1 MTPAQPPAAPLHPTV
16 LDALRNTPAAPFLDQ
31 PTQQV
36 LAGIGL
42 PALPQFPA
50 LPPLPGLPVLPPL
63 DPAALFKPV
72 TDLIS
77 GYGNGNLGAGEFNP
91 QTLMRNVTDAVRTAM
106 QLAST
111 GIQLL
116 QSMESSGA
124 TAATAAAVDTV
135 ATSASISEQAA
146 RINLTTGGAAGTVAT
161 GYAQIAAVA
170 TRFALTTAALGPTL
184 VTPPGQAALLATAIE
199 AGTEAMAITAQTKAQ
214 LLAQS
219 AEMTEAGKPV
229 PTRSPKR
236 ADPGKV
242 QRSLTPTVSAASPS
256 APDVSAVSSLASPGS
271 ASATAGVAPSSPNQP
286 TVTQLLSQLQQ
297 VVTPLISVAQ
307 TIGKEVSA
315 QFPAKPAADP
325 AAPAPTR
332 SATAAVPV
340 GSTSGGAAVAPAAAP
355 LGGWRAEGVIA
366 ATASPVGTP
375 LISASTATYSHEV
388 LPPFAPGAG
397 STGAER
403 ARSAGGRPESP
414 VDARYGDELVGGHPP
429 ETAAPVIGVETT
441 GDPDTP
447 FSL

>member
-1 MTPAQPPAAPLHPTV
+1 MTPAQPSAAPLHPTV

-31 PTQQV
+31 PTQQL

-42 PALPQFPA
+42 PQFPT

-146 RINLTTGGAAGTVAT
+146 RINLTTGGAAGTVAA
-161 GYAQIAAVA
+161 GYAQMAAVA

-184 VTPPGQAALLATAIE
+184 VTQPGQAALLATAIE
-199 AGTEAMAITAQTKAQ
+199 AGTEATAITAQTKAQ

-229 PTRSPKR
+229 PTRSPKH
-236 ADPGKV
+236 ADLGKV
-242 QRSLTPTVSAASPS
+242 QRSLTQTVSAAGPS
-256 APDVSAVSSLASPGS
+256 APDVSAVGSRSSPGS
-271 ASATAGVAPSSPNQP
+271 AFATAGVAPSSPNQP
-286 TVTQLLSQLQQ
+286 TVTQLLSRLQQ

-307 TIGKEVSA
+307 TVGKEVPA
-315 QFPAKPAADP
+315 QFPAKPGADP

-332 SATAAVPV
+332 SAAAAVPV

-355 LGGWRAEGVIA
+355 LGVWQTEGVITV
-366 ATASPVGTP
+366 TASPIGTP
-375 LISASTATYSHEV
+375 LISASASTYSHEV
-388 LPPFAPGAG
+388 LPPFAPGASSIG
-397 STGAER
+397 DDR
-403 ARSAGGRPESP
+403 ARPGGGRQESP
-414 VDARYGDELVGGHPP
+414 VDARYGDELVGGGLP
-429 ETAAPVIGVETT
+429 ETAAPIIGVETT
-441 GDPDTP
+441 ADPDTP